1 MKNHQL
7 TNRVQ
12 EKVLRNIQQTPNRT
26 NKEIAVALSIKEG
39 SVQTAT
45 KKLMD
50 EKLIEGRLERRGT
63 SSVMRFRA
71 TPTEALAIARGPWVA
86 A

>member
-45 KKLMD
+45 KKTD
-50 EKLIEGRLERRGT
+50 GRKTYRR
-63 SSVMRFRA
+63 A
-71 TPTEALAIARGPWVA
+71 P
-86 A
+86 

>member
-7 TNRVQ
+7 TNSVQ
-12 EKVLRNIQQTPNRT
+12 EQVLRNIQQTPNRT

-45 KKLMD
+45 KKLLD

-63 SSVMRFRA
+63 SSVMRFRVP
-71 TPTEALAIARGPWVA
+71 PTKALAIARGPWVA

>member
-45 KKLMD
+45 KKLLD

-63 SSVMRFRA
+63 SSVMRFRV